1 MAHTEATLKGL
12 NEPDLIELVLQLE
25 SKVNSDIKE
34 VS

>member
-12 NEPDLIELVLQLE
+12 NEPGLIELVLQLE